1 MTMYARRIAQM
12 TAFAFLLL
20 TLAAPNASAKQSSES
35 KKEAFA
41 RESASVDR
49 DKLIGKLFK
58 KSLEDYHFRRMKMG
72 DDVSQKAFDEYLKRI
87 DYGKQFLL
95 KADIDKLAKHKN
107 KIDDQLENGDFKL
120 LYEVEEM
127 IKKRITEVDKLRV
140 EIFKKPFDFDIKES
154 LEVDVKK
161 RDFPKNEKERS
172 ELWRKIYKQQVLD
185 RYISYLDGETDAEIE
200 GRNADDSEEEKKA
213 AEKKK
218 KEAPKMSDK
227 EMRAKAH
234 EKINEKYEKYFARM
248 SKEDHDDYLERF
260 LNSIAAIYDPHTNYL
275 PPKKK
280 EDFDIDISGQLEGIG
295 AVLQEDGP
303 FIKVVKIVPGGAA
316 WRQKELEVDDVIL
329 YVAQGDGE
337 AVDLVDMRVDDAV
350 RYIRGKKGTEVRLT
364 VKKSDGTRKVI
375 PIIRDVVQIDASY
388 AKSSVLEHK
397 KMKGMKVG
405 YIYLP
410 KFYRD
415 FDGES
420 DRNCTDDVRKEVER
434 LKAQKVDAIVL
445 DLRNNGGGA
454 LEDARQM
461 TGLFVKQGPVVKIKN
476 TFGATDVLR
485 DDDTKVT
492 YDGPLIVM
500 TNRFSASASEI
511 LAGALQ
517 DYNRALIVGGEYSHG
532 KGTVQAVMNL
542 NGNKF
547 MQMLGPNLG
556 ALKVTIQKFYRVSG
570 VSTQFKGIT
579 PDIILPDPFGYTESR
594 EQDLDYA
601 LPFDSVE
608 AEKFTPWTQFSYDVA
623 TLKKRSEQRVKK
635 DARFNKIKESV
646 DYLVKRREDTLVS
659 LNLEEVRKQDKINKE
674 LSEKLKITDRSEEI
688 VVTNYE
694 ASLRDHT
701 VVNKGEEEQWKQ
713 DFKQQKE
720 EWIKNLQLD
729 PGIEEVMHITEDVLR
744 AQKGQKLGMVN

>member
-1 MTMYARRIAQM
+1 MTFYARTFALVASFTLSSLIAGPGLM
-12 TAFAFLLL
+12 
-20 TLAAPNASAKQSSES
+20 AKEVNKKSEP
-35 KKEAFA
+35 FA

-49 DKLIGKLFK
+49 DKLIGRNFK
-58 KSLEDYHFRRMKMG
+58 ASLEGYHFRRMIID
-72 DDVSQKAFDEYLKRI
+72 DDVSAKAFDEYLKRI

-95 KADIDKLAKHKN
+95 QTDVDQLSKFKK
-107 KIDDQLENGDFKL
+107 KIDDELEKGDFKL
-120 LYEVEEM
+120 LYEVEDLM
-127 IKKRITEVDKLRV
+127 KKRISEVDKLRE
-140 EIFKKPFDFDIKES
+140 EIFKKPFDFNIKEN
-154 LEVDVKK
+154 LEVDAKK
-161 RDFPKNEKERS
+161 RSFPKNANARK
-172 ELWRKIYKQQVLD
+172 ELWRKIFKQQVLD
-185 RYISYLDGETDAEIE
+185 RYISYLDGESDADIDKKESGDE
-200 GRNADDSEEEKKA
+200 SEKA
-213 AEKKK
+213 K
-218 KEAPKMSDK
+218 KEAKAKKEPKLTDK
-227 EMRAKAH
+227 EMRKKAH
-234 EKINEKYEKYFARM
+234 DKIEEKYEKYFARM

-260 LNSIAAIYDPHTNYL
+260 LNSIAAVYDPHTNYF

-295 AVLQEDGP
+295 AVLQEDGQ

-337 AVDLVDMRVDDAV
+337 PVDLVDMRVDDAV

-388 AKSSVLEHK
+388 AKSSVLELK
-397 KMKGMKVG
+397 ALKGLKVG

-420 DRNCTDDVRKEVER
+420 NRNCTDDIRMELER
-434 LKAQKVDAIVL
+434 LKKDKVDAIVL

-461 TGLFVKQGPVVKIKN
+461 TGLFVKEGPVVKIKN
-476 TFGATDVLR
+476 FKGDAAVLA
-485 DDDTKVT
+485 DDDTSIT

-517 DYNRALIVGGEYSHG
+517 DYGRALIVGGEYSHG
-532 KGTVQAVMNL
+532 KGTVQTVTPLMGRNQFLAA
-542 NGNKF
+542 
-547 MQMLGPNLG
+547 LGPDLG
-556 ALKVTIQKFYRVSG
+556 ALKITIQKFYRITG

-579 PDIILPDPFGYTESR
+579 PDIILPDMYGYTESR

-601 LPFDSVE
+601 LPFDTV
-608 AEKFTPWTQFSYDVA
+608 APEKFVPWAKFHYDTK
-623 TLKKRSEQRVKK
+623 TLKKRSEDRVKK
-635 DARFNKIKESV
+635 DPRFAKITESV
-646 DYLVKRREDTLVS
+646 EYLTKRRKDTLVS
-659 LNLEEVRKQDKINKE
+659 LNIDEVRKQDKKNKE
-674 LSEKLKITDRSEEI
+674 ISDRLKISDRSDDL

-694 ASLRDHT
+694 ASLRAHEKVT
-701 VVNKGEEEQWKQ
+701 KGDEKQWKE
-713 DFKQQKE
+713 DFKQRKDD
-720 EWIKNLQLD
+720 WIKGLQLD
-729 PGIEEVMHITEDVLR
+729 PSIEETMFIVGDIVS
-744 AQKGQKLGMVN
+744 AQKGHKLGMVAD

>member
-1 MTMYARRIAQM
+1 MTKYTRI
-12 TAFAFLLL
+12 FAHLATYSALIL
-20 TLAAPNASAKQSSES
+20 TLAMPSVQAKQNS
-35 KKEAFA
+35 KNEPFQ

-58 KSLEDYHFRRMKMG
+58 KSLEDYHFRRMKMD
-72 DDVSQKAFDEYLKRI
+72 DDVSAKAFDEYLKRI

-95 KADIDKLAKHKN
+95 KADIDKLSKHK
-107 KIDDQLENGDFKL
+107 KTIDNELENGDFKL
-120 LYEVEEM
+120 LYEVEEL
-127 IKKRITEVDKLRV
+127 IKKRIVEVDKLRK
-140 EIFKKPFDFDIKES
+140 EIFKKPFSFDAKES
-154 LEVDVKK
+154 LQVDVKK
-161 RDFPKNEKERS
+161 RDFPKNASERE

-200 GRNADDSEEEKKA
+200 GRDTEDEA
-213 AEKKK
+213 KK
-218 KEAPKMSDK
+218 KEAKKKKDAAPKMTDK
-227 EMRAKAH
+227 EMREKAH
-234 EKINEKYEKYFARM
+234 QKINEKYEKYFARM

-260 LNSIAAIYDPHTNYL
+260 LNSIAAVYDPHTNYL

-375 PIIRDVVQIDASY
+375 PIMRDVVQIDASY

-397 KMKGMKVG
+397 KMKGVKVG

-476 TFGATDVLR
+476 TFGQTDVLR
-485 DDDTKVT
+485 DDDSKVT

-517 DYNRALIVGGEYSHG
+517 DYHRAVIVGGEFSHG

-556 ALKVTIQKFYRVSG
+556 ALKVTIQKFYRING

-579 PDIILPDPFGYTESR
+579 PDLILPDPFGYTESR

-601 LPFDSVE
+601 LPFDTVE
-608 AEKFTPWTQFSYDVA
+608 AEKYAVWDQYSYDIP
-623 TLKKRSEQRVKK
+623 TLKKRSQQRVKK
-635 DARFNKIKESV
+635 DPRFKKINESV
-646 DYLVKRREDTLVS
+646 DYLVKRRKDTNVS

-674 LSEKLKITDRSEEI
+674 LSEKLKITARSEDI
-688 VVTNYE
+688 VVSNYE

-701 VVNKGEEEQWKQ
+701 VVNKGEEEQWKE

-729 PGIEEVMHITEDVLR
+729 PGIEEVMHIAEDILR